1 MADNN
6 EFSRLFC
13 MKINEIRAS
22 KGLTIE
28 QLAELASV
36 HRTTIGLII
45 RHERFPS
52 LSMAK
57 KIADALDVNLSSII
71 ECVEFEILKG
81 DVE

>member
-6 EFSRLFC
+6 EFSRIFC
-13 MKINEIRAS
+13 MKINEIRVL

-45 RHERFPS
+45 RYERFPS

-57 KIADALDVNLSSII
+57 KIADALDVKLSLII
-71 ECVEFEILKG
+71 ESVEFEISKG
-81 DVE
+81 DAE